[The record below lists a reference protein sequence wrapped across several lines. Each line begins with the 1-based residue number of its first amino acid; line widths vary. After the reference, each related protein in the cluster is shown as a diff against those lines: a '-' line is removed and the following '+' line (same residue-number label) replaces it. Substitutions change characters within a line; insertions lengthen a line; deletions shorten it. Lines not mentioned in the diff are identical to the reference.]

1 MSRALPWS
9 VGATR
14 ASQNVLYVTSTVP
27 GRELTPSPPCS
38 LDALLTGLTS
48 AAMTDDDWEECA
60 GTLSAEQVLEIENV
74 FLLFS
79 KGKGPSKFIE
89 TMHLATVIRALG
101 DVGMT
106 EAGTCV
112 FQSNPALLH
121 THVHK
126 RPHTP
131 SL

>member
-1 MSRALPWS
+1 
-9 VGATR
+9 
-14 ASQNVLYVTSTVP
+14 
-27 GRELTPSPPCS
+27 
-38 LDALLTGLTS
+38 
-48 AAMTDDDWEECA
+48 MTDDDWEECA

-79 KGKGPSKFIE
+79 KGKGPSKFKE

-106 EAGTCV
+106 EAGT
-112 FQSNPALLH
+112 FQSNPALH

-126 RPHTP
+126 RPHAP

>member
-1 MSRALPWS
+1 MSR
-9 VGATR
+9 
-14 ASQNVLYVTSTVP
+14 VLYQAA
-27 GRELTPSPPCS
+27 LTPSPPCS